1 MILSGYLVIT
11 PKKVGPNYYQRN
23 TAEMRVTKQK
33 PTLKA
38 KEIAFSLEI
47 TLPDTLW
54 DRPITEV
61 KLDVPRDILVNPEA
75 ETAVQMIAPQVADA
89 LRVEVKDIE
98 DGLRAAITK
107 RNEEQN
113 NDNQS

>member
-11 PKKVGPNYYQRN
+11 PKQTGNNYYPRK
-23 TAEMRVTKQK
+23 TAEMRVMKQK

-38 KEIAFSLEI
+38 KEIAFNLEI

-54 DRPITEV
+54 DRPITEI
-61 KLDVPRDILVNPEA
+61 KLDVPRDILVNPDA
-75 ETAVQMIAPQVADA
+75 TTAVKMISPEVADA
-89 LRVEVKDIE
+89 LKVEVKDIE
-98 DGLRAAITK
+98 DGLLAAIKK
-107 RNEEQN
+107 REDAQ

>member
-11 PKKVGPNYYQRN
+11 PKSTGPNWNRRMS
-23 TAEMRVTKQK
+23 AEMRTTKQK

-38 KEIAFSLEI
+38 KEIAFKLEV

-61 KLDVPRDILVNPEA
+61 KLEVPRDILVNPEA
-75 ETAVQMIAPQVADA
+75 STAVKMISPEIAEA
-89 LRVEVKDIE
+89 LKVEVKDIE
-98 DGLRAAITK
+98 DGLLAAIKK
-107 RNEEQN
+107 REEAQ
-113 NDNQS
+113 NDNQG